1 MSVGKSEGCMTRE
14 DLRGLSNRIDDLF
27 DVGRSA
33 EAIELLDTALKASSH
48 DKAYHLFFQGE
59 AAWYLERNRTRQKRL
74 LSEACNEAGDEPFLL
89 KGFGI
94 FLLMNDSERTAIK
107 YFDKV
112 LALDPADSDAMRC
125 KGVAYSSLG
134 RESKAME
141 WYGKAL
147 ELNPQDS
154 DALRQTGVSLS
165 KLGKER
171 EALDW
176 YKKALAINEQDY
188 DAMRQMGISLAML
201 EDYDLAIKCLHLAL
215 NVNPDD
221 IESKR
226 NLRLVLKKQ
235 SGEGESFFSRIA
247 GRLLRKL
254 LYFWRRLF
262 N

>member
-1 MSVGKSEGCMTRE
+1 MNSENSEGGMPRG
-14 DLRGLSNRIDDLF
+14 DLRELSNRIDDLF
-27 DVGRSA
+27 DVGRSD
-33 EAIELLDTALKASSH
+33 EAVELLNSALAASSN
-48 DKAYHLFFQGE
+48 DKAYHTFFQGE

-74 LSEACNEAGDEPFLL
+74 LSEACSLAGDEPFLL

-112 LALDPADSDAMRC
+112 LALDSADTDAMRC

-134 RESKAME
+134 KETKAME

-147 ELNPQDS
+147 ALNPQDS
-154 DALRQTGVSLS
+154 DAMRQTGVCLS

-171 EALDW
+171 EAMEW
-176 YKKALAINEQDY
+176 YKKALAVNEQDY
-188 DAMRQMGISLAML
+188 DAMRQLGISLAML
-201 EDYDLAIKCLHLAL
+201 EDYDLAIKCLQLAL
-215 NVNPDD
+215 NVNPND

-235 SGEGESFFSRIA
+235 SGEGESFFSRIV
-247 GRLLRKL
+247 GHLVRKL

>member
-1 MSVGKSEGCMTRE
+1 MSRE
-14 DLRGLSNRIDDLF
+14 ELRELSNRIDDFF
-27 DVGRSA
+27 DVGRSE
-33 EAIELLDTALKASSH
+33 EATALLETALTASSH
-48 DKAYHLFFQGE
+48 DHAYHLFFQGE

-74 LSEACNEAGDEPFLL
+74 LGEACNQAENEPFLL

-112 LALDPADSDAMRC
+112 LALDPNDADAMRC

-134 RESKAME
+134 KESKAME
-141 WYGKAL
+141 WYGNAL
-147 ELNPQDS
+147 SLNPRDS
-154 DALRQTGVSLS
+154 DAMRQTGVSLS
-165 KLGKER
+165 KLGRER
-171 EALDW
+171 EALEW
-176 YKKALAINEQDY
+176 YKKALAVNEQDY
-188 DAMRQMGISLAML
+188 DAMRQLGISLAML
-201 EDYDLAIKCLHLAL
+201 EDYDLAIKCLQLAL
-215 NVNPDD
+215 NVNPND

-235 SGEGESFFSRIA
+235 SGEGESFFSRIV
-247 GRLLRKL
+247 GRLVRKL